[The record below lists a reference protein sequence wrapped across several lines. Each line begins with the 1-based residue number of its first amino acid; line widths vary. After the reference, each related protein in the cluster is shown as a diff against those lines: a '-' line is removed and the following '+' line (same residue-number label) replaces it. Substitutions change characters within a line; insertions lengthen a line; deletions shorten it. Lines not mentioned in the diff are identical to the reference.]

1 VEAIARGT
9 AGERMEACGTA
20 LARQSLAQKI
30 HLLGALGSRGENL
43 PYCFGQ
49 PDDDSVPG
57 AFEGSFAGIRAAR
70 PPTRRACTALR
81 STTSG
86 CSAAV
91 AMSSPASKTRS
102 WWATPYARSNRCGL
116 GPLANAA

>member
-1 VEAIARGT
+1 
-9 AGERMEACGTA
+9 MEACGTA

-57 AFEGSFAGIRAAR
+57 AFEGSFAGIRAAE
-70 PPTRRACTALR
+70 AAHQASLY
-81 STTSG
+81 G
-86 CSAAV
+86 AAV
-91 AMSSPASKTRS
+91 DDVRLLRRRGYVVTREQDKVLVGNALCTFEQMRS
-102 WWATPYARSNRCGL
+102 WAARERRL
-116 GPLANAA
+116 MAAAIMD